1 MAKKYSTVT
10 VTPPIAATSFDDN
23 DVIGDFTR
31 LPLPVR
37 DGESC
42 LLKSITVID
51 TEHTGANLDIIF
63 VKNTDG
69 DAELGTHDD
78 AVDITDANL
87 RTNVFLGS
95 VSVDGDAATAATK
108 SISASDLI
116 ASKVTTL
123 TDINLILTSSVD
135 QTITD
140 HETAQTGCFFGIIAR
155 EATDVSGESG
165 NDHLTIT
172 FGFEIF

>member
-1 MAKKYSTVT
+1 MAKRYSTVT
-10 VTPPIAATSFDDN
+10 ITPTIVKAAFDDN

-51 TEHTGANLDIIF
+51 TEHTGANLDLIF
-63 VKNTDG
+63 VKNTGG
-69 DAELGTHDD
+69 DAELGTSGG

-87 RTNVFLGS
+87 RTNVLLGH
-95 VSVDGDAATAATK
+95 VNLTIPG
-108 SISASDLI
+108 SDL
-116 ASKVTTL
+116 VTGEVGTA

-135 QTITD
+135 QVVTD
-140 HETAQTGCFFGIIAR
+140 HEKAQTGCFFGIIAR
-155 EATDVSGESG
+155 DASDTSGGS
-165 NDHLTIT
+165 NDHLTFT
-172 FGFEIF
+172 FGFETL

>member
-10 VTPPIAATSFDDN
+10 VTPTIAATSFDNN

-63 VKNTDG
+63 IKNTDG
-69 DAELGTHDD
+69 DTELGDND
-78 AVDITDANL
+78 GAVDISDANL
-87 RTNVFLGS
+87 KTNTLLGH
-95 VSVDGDAATAATK
+95 VSITVPGT
-108 SISASDLI
+108 DLI
-116 ASKVTTL
+116 TCEVGTT
-123 TDINLILTSSVD
+123 TDINLVLTSSNQD
-135 QTITD
+135 STD
-140 HETAQTGCFFGIIAR
+140 GVQTGCFFGIIAR
-155 EATDVSGESG
+155 AASDASG
-165 NDHLTIT
+165 NANHLTFT
-172 FGFEIF
+172 FGFEIN

>member
-1 MAKKYSTVT
+1 MAKRYSTVT
-10 VTPPIAATSFDDN
+10 ITPTIVKASFSDG
-23 DVIGDFTR
+23 DVMGDFTR

-37 DGESC
+37 DGESVM
-42 LLKSITVID
+42 LKSIAVID
-51 TEHTGANLDIIF
+51 VEDKGKDFDIIF

-69 DAELGTHDD
+69 DTELGTNDD
-78 AVDITDANL
+78 VVDITDANL

-95 VSVDGDAATAATK
+95 VSVEGDAATAGTK

-140 HETAQTGCFFGIIAR
+140 HETAQTGCFFGIITR
-155 EATDVSGESG
+155 ENTNTSGGANS
-165 NDHLTIT
+165 HLTFT

>member
-10 VTPPIAATSFDDN
+10 VTPTIVKADFGNN
-23 DVIGDFTR
+23 DVMGDFTR

-37 DGESC
+37 DGESVM
-42 LLKSITVID
+42 LKSIAVID
-51 TEHTGANLDIIF
+51 AADLGKNFDIIF

-69 DAELGTHDD
+69 DAELGTHDG

-108 SISASDLI
+108 SISASDLV

-123 TDINLILTSSVD
+123 TDINLILTSSNQD
-135 QTITD
+135 STD
-140 HETAQTGCFFGIIAR
+140 GVQTGCFFGIIAR
-155 EATDVSGESG
+155 EATDTSGG
-165 NDHLTIT
+165 ANDHLTIT
-172 FGFEIF
+172 FGFEIN